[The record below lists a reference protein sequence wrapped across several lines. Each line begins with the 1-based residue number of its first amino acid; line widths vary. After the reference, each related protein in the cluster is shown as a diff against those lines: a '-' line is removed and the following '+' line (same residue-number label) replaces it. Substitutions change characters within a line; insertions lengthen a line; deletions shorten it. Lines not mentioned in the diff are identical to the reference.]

1 MAILVWAALAVA
13 GFWVA
18 LAASRRVAKHAT
30 ALVQATNLSPFV
42 VGVVVLAIGTDIPEI
57 VNSIVTSAAGHGDL
71 NVGDSIGSTLTQM
84 TLVLGILPFITRT
97 MEIQRRAIAAIGGL
111 TALAVLAGVV
121 LVGDGDLAR
130 VDGIIL
136 VVGWIAAIWAINRAD
151 VWWSPP
157 VPEAPDG
164 RRIMHALATF
174 GFLLIVALGSVASV
188 AAMIEIAEILAVPEY
203 VISFFGASIGTSL
216 PELIVDITAIRA
228 GAMALAVGDIL
239 GSSLVDA
246 TLSIGIGPS
255 LFPTA
260 IDAETAVV
268 GGLYTA
274 VAIGMV
280 TVLLSTTR
288 RHGRLT
294 GAALIG
300 LYLLSY
306 VVVLR

>member
-1 MAILVWAALAVA
+1 
-13 GFWVA
+13 
-18 LAASRRVAKHAT
+18 
-30 ALVQATNLSPFV
+30 
-42 VGVVVLAIGTDIPEI
+42 
-57 VNSIVTSAAGHGDL
+57 
-71 NVGDSIGSTLTQM
+71 
-84 TLVLGILPFITRT
+84 
-97 MEIQRRAIAAIGGL
+97 
-111 TALAVLAGVV
+111 
-121 LVGDGDLAR
+121 
-130 VDGIIL
+130 
-136 VVGWIAAIWAINRAD
+136 
-151 VWWSPP
+151 
-157 VPEAPDG
+157 
-164 RRIMHALATF
+164 
-174 GFLLIVALGSVASV
+174 
-188 AAMIEIAEILAVPEY
+188 
-203 VISFFGASIGTSL
+203 
-216 PELIVDITAIRA
+216 AIRA

-260 IDAETAVV
+260 VDAETAVV

-294 GAALIG
+294 GAALIA

>member
-1 MAILVWAALAVA
+1 LQILGWLMLAVS

-18 LAASRRVAKHAT
+18 LVASRGVAAHANS
-30 ALVQATNLSPFV
+30 LVQATRLSPFV
-42 VGVVVLAIGTDIPEI
+42 VGMVVLAIGTDVPEI

-84 TLVLGILPFITRT
+84 TLVLGILPFLTRT
-97 MEIQRRAIAAIGGL
+97 MEIQRRAVVAIGGL
-111 TALAVLAGVV
+111 TALAVLVGVV
-121 LVGDGDLAR
+121 LVGDGGLGR
-130 VDGIIL
+130 MDGLIL
-136 VVGWIAAIWAINRAD
+136 VVGWLVAIWAINRAD
-151 VWWSPP
+151 VWWSPAL
-157 VPEAPDG
+157 PEAPHG
-164 RRIMHALATF
+164 RRIMHGLATF

-203 VISFFGASIGTSL
+203 IISFFGASIGTSM
-216 PELIVDITAIRA
+216 PELIVDITAIRS

-255 LFPTA
+255 FFPTP
-260 IDAETAVV
+260 IDAEAAVI

-274 VAIGMV
+274 VAVGMV

-294 GAALIG
+294 GTALIAI
-300 LYLLSY
+300 YLLSY
-306 VVVLR
+306 VVILR